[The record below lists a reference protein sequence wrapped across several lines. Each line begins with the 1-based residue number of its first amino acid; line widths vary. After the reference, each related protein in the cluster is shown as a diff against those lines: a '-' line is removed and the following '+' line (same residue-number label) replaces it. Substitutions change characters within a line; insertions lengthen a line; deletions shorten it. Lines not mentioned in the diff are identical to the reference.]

1 MTDETEDEGIELEF
15 VQPEPVYLGTPSGTF
30 CIPDLDSLTAALGG
44 EVLAY
49 QATETGLWWLTPER
63 RWELVESKAK
73 PASIHSV
80 KPN

>member
-30 CIPDLDSLTAALGG
+30 CIPDLDVLTEALGG
-44 EVLAY
+44 SVLAY
-49 QATETGLWWLTPER
+49 QATETGLWRLTPSR
-63 RWELVESKAK
+63 RWELVENTAK
-73 PASIHSV
+73 PAAVRSV

>member
-49 QATETGLWWLTPER
+49 QATETGLWWLTPAR
-63 RWELVESKAK
+63 RWDLVESKGN
-73 PASIHSV
+73 PASVRSV